1 MKTMTHILFLGDSL
15 IADHDWQSRMPSY
28 KIHNLGVPGAITSDV
43 FESLT
48 DVKAEVEHTDVI
60 MLMIG
65 TNDLLIGDFDFL
77 HVLKK
82 ILVQLNILYPLA
94 EIIVGSLFPMDL
106 SHLPFNTIPSLNSH
120 IEAITMQTGSCFL
133 DVYKRFDNSDKEIFR
148 DDGMHVT
155 PAAYEIW
162 TRSLLEYIAF
172 LIESD

>member
-1 MKTMTHILFLGDSL
+1 MTHVLFLGDSL
-15 IADHDWQSRMPSY
+15 IADHDWQARMPSY
-28 KIHNLGVPGAITSDV
+28 EICNLGVPGAITSDV

-48 DVKAEVEHTDVI
+48 DIKAEVEHTDVI
-60 MLMIG
+60 MLTIG

-82 ILVQLNILYPLA
+82 VLVQLNTLYPLA

-106 SHLPFNTIPSLNSH
+106 SHLPFNTIPSLNCH

-133 DVYKRFDNSDKEIFR
+133 DVYKRFDDSDKEIFQ
-148 DDGMHVT
+148 DDGIHVT
-155 PAAYEIW
+155 SAAYEIW